1 MTDELKG
8 RSSELITREH
18 PKSPVAEAYRS
29 IRTSLDYLSPD
40 KTLKSIMVTSS
51 GAGEG
56 KSFMISNLAI
66 TIAQNG
72 NNVIIIDA
80 DLRKPMQHRFFDMT
94 NFEGLSNILTGEI
107 DFTEAKRETGIENIE
122 LVSTGV
128 IPPNPAELLDSQ
140 KMQGVIDKAEQEADI
155 VLVDVPPIIPVTD
168 AVLLSKSVDGVLLVI
183 ASHETEREMLVK
195 AKEQLDLAEANI
207 LGTVLNKYPADKKGK
222 HYNQYYYYSS
232 NQNV

>member
-1 MTDELKG
+1 
-8 RSSELITREH
+8 
-18 PKSPVAEAYRS
+18 
-29 IRTSLDYLSPD
+29 
-40 KTLKSIMVTSS
+40 MVTSS